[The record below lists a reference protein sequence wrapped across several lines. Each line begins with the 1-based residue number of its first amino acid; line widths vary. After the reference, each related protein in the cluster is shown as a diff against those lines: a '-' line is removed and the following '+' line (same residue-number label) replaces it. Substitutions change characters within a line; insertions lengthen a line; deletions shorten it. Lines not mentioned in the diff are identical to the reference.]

1 MNIFKYLR
9 PTIEGA
15 DGKASMKRL
24 TIFLFVVLFTIA
36 FFGDF
41 FWDLYVSDT
50 ILSLIATIIIAGVLG
65 NQAQGIASDY
75 LNSKTPKNNGT
86 ETN

>member
-1 MNIFKYLR
+1 MKLLNYLR
-9 PTIEGA
+9 PTIEGR

-41 FWDLYVSDT
+41 FSDLYVSDT
-50 ILSLIATIIIAGVLG
+50 ILELLATVIGVGILG
-65 NQAQGIASDY
+65 NHAEAMFG
-75 LNSKTPKNNGT
+75 KNNK
-86 ETN
+86 ETNTQDNG

>member
-1 MNIFKYLR
+1 MFNYLR
-9 PTIEGA
+9 PTIEGP

-65 NQAQGIASDY
+65 NQAQGIASDF
-75 LNSKTPKNNGT
+75 LNSKNKKNET
-86 ETN
+86 EIDS

>member
-1 MNIFKYLR
+1 MNMFKYLR
-9 PTIEGA
+9 PTIEGP

>member
-1 MNIFKYLR
+1 MFNYLR
-9 PTIEGA
+9 HTWEGP

-24 TIFLFVVLFTIA
+24 TVFLFVVLFTIA

-65 NQAQGIASDY
+65 NQAQNIASDF
-75 LNSKTPKNNGT
+75 LNSKNKKDET
-86 ETN
+86 ETNS